1 MVSKL
6 NIEKVNHEVNRKLC
20 LYISSGCLIAVMVLQ
35 IVGVFMRTLFNRPIW
50 GLLDVCQILLA
61 WLVFAAFA
69 YALINSYHIR
79 ATLVVSRLSPRLRS
93 ACEIFGSVIGI
104 GFFVVFTYLACSNFW
119 ASFLEKETAES
130 EVSTPIWLAKLAI
143 PLSGIMMLIAFII
156 RLFHTSRPKG
166 EVFFEEEKKIF

>member
-104 GFFVVFTYLACSNFW
+104 GFFCRFYISRLLEFLGVFPGKGDSRVGGFYTDLA
-119 ASFLEKETAES
+119 
-130 EVSTPIWLAKLAI
+130 
-143 PLSGIMMLIAFII
+143 G
-156 RLFHTSRPKG
+156 
-166 EVFFEEEKKIF
+166 